1 MKIPLSWLAA
11 RHQGVL
17 ITIRSDG
24 SPQSSNVGYAV
35 LDGLVKVSVTDG
47 RAKTHNLRRDPRGV
61 LHVTGDSFWEY
72 ASVAVTAEIS
82 PASTA
87 VGDEVGQEL
96 LRIYDE
102 VAPEP
107 HPDPQEFL
115 EAQVSDRRM
124 VLTLTPVSAA
134 GFNVEEA

>member
-1 MKIPLSWLAA
+1 MSIPMEWLAA
-11 RHQGVL
+11 RHQAVL
-17 ITIRSDG
+17 VTIRADG

-35 LDGLVKVSVTDG
+35 LDGVVKVSVTDD
-47 RAKTHNLRRDPRGV
+47 RAKTRNLRRDPRAV

-72 ASVAVTAEIS
+72 VSVRVDAQLSPVSTTA
-82 PASTA
+82 
-87 VGDEVGQEL
+87 GDEVGQEL
-96 LRIYDE
+96 LRLYDA

-115 EAQVSDRRM
+115 EAQVSDRRL

-134 GFNVEEA
+134 GFNVEGV

>member
-1 MKIPLSWLAA
+1 MSIPMEWLAA
-11 RHQGVL
+11 QHQAVL
-17 ITIRSDG
+17 VTIRADG

-35 LDGLVKVSVTDG
+35 LDGVVKVSVTDD
-47 RAKTHNLRRDPRGV
+47 RAKTRNLRRDPRAV

-72 ASVAVTAEIS
+72 VSVRVDAQLSPVSTTA
-82 PASTA
+82 
-87 VGDEVGQEL
+87 GDEVGQEL
-96 LRIYDE
+96 LRLYDA

-115 EAQVSDRRM
+115 EAQVSDRRL

-134 GFNVEEA
+134 GFNVEGV